1 MKNKIVITVISVSL
15 IFGFLALAYKLTN
28 APQVTNFPQ
37 VNVLDSTDHIK
48 WSPDKKN
55 LLVEYSDFE
64 CSACQSFHNLIKS
77 QIESPQSKNYDL
89 TKKITLVY
97 RHFPLYQ
104 IHPYTQDAS
113 YAAEAAGKQG
123 KFFEMI
129 DLIFTRQNDWVK
141 KGNVKAEFEKYA
153 GELKLNADQFKKNRD
168 SKDVKDKV
176 AGDTLSGEKVGISA
190 TPTFFINGKKIENL
204 NSFDDFVAVLRE
216 SLIK

>member
-1 MKNKIVITVISVSL
+1 MKNKIIITIISICLV
-15 IFGFLALAYKLTN
+15 FGFLFLAYKLTN
-28 APQVTNFPQ
+28 TPQVTNFPQ
-37 VNVLDSTDHIK
+37 VNILDSTDHIT

-55 LLVEYSDFE
+55 ILVEYSDFE
-64 CSACQSFHNLIKS
+64 CPACQSFYTMIKS

-104 IHPYTQDAS
+104 IHSHTQDAS

-123 KFFEMI
+123 KFFEMA
-129 DLIFTRQNDWVK
+129 DLIFTRQNEWVK

-153 GELKLNADQFKKNRD
+153 GELKLDVEQFKKDRD
-168 SKDVKDKV
+168 AKEVKDKV
-176 AGDTLSGEKVGISA
+176 ANDTLSGEKVGVNS
-190 TPTFFINGKKIENL
+190 TPTFFINGKKIENI
-204 NSFDDFVAVLRE
+204 NSFDDFTSVLRE